1 MGLATFCILA
11 ESFGRLKG
19 SRHNKTVSMSIGQD
33 VFKSDVCWSRVILS
47 GSGSSWP
54 GEAVLAVTGK
64 SACRALTRHYVNV
77 PRPIALSATGL

>member
-19 SRHNKTVSMSIGQD
+19 SRHNKTVSVSIGQD

-54 GEAVLAVTGK
+54 REAVLAVNGK
-64 SACRALTRHYVNV
+64 SAYTRHYVNV